1 MTSADHSA
9 DTRERRR
16 SPWKNR
22 LKHGVTACFFV
33 LVPVLLFM
41 LLRDTDWQEV
51 KEALQ
56 GYRIRTLLGGAAI
69 AGLSFLVFSSY
80 DLLGRIYTG
89 HRLPVRQILPL
100 AFVCYAFNLNFGA
113 WVGGV
118 ALRYRLYSRLGL
130 KAPTITG
137 VLSISLITNW
147 LGYMLVAGT
156 LFSFRLM
163 AVPSGWKINVVTLQF
178 IGFGLLA
185 VSFTYLLACRLAKRR
200 SWQWRKHQITLP
212 SLKLASMQAFL
223 GALKWL
229 LMAALIYLLL
239 PEQAFYPSVLAILMV
254 SSIAGVIT
262 HIPAGLGVLEAVF
275 IALLKAD
282 IATGALMAA
291 LIAYRAVYFLL
302 PLSFALVI
310 YLVMEKRAKKTG
322 GDSRGAADA
331 L

>member
-1 MTSADHSA
+1 MNSANESA
-9 DTRERRR
+9 DTEKGRRNR
-16 SPWKNR
+16 WKSR
-22 LKHGVTACFFV
+22 LKYGITAVFFI

-51 KEALQ
+51 KDALQ
-56 GYRIRTLLGGAAI
+56 SYNIRTLLAGAAI

-80 DLLGRIYTG
+80 DVLGRIYTA
-89 HRLPVRQILPL
+89 HKLPVRQILPL

-130 KAPTITG
+130 KVSTITG
-137 VLSISLITNW
+137 VLSISLIANW

-163 AVPSGWKINVVTLQF
+163 AVPSGWKISIISLQF
-178 IGFGLLA
+178 IGFGLLVIA
-185 VSFTYLLACRLAKRR
+185 FAYLLACKFSKRR

-212 SLKLASMQAFL
+212 SLKLALMQAVM
-223 GALKWL
+223 GASNWL
-229 LMAALIYLLL
+229 LMASLIYLLL

-275 IALLKAD
+275 ISLLKAD

-291 LIAYRAVYFLL
+291 LIAYRAIYFLL
-302 PLSFALVI
+302 PLSFALVT
-310 YLVMEKRAKKTG
+310 YLVMEKRAKKLRD
-322 GDSRGAADA
+322 DSRTAADA